1 MTNSAI
7 DRILALSA
15 QKQEIEDSVAYLAAN
30 LAPIVKEGEATLVC
44 FPRETEDDFG
54 SIAEKAILRCGSQPV
69 FWEKDLRWR
78 ELLRIALLSKASAI
92 IGPPLVILGL
102 SKLAIHEGL
111 PTSLYNAVLTGY
123 PCLDW
128 MTDGIEKGLDCR
140 TWGIFGMKATSV
152 VSGYSC
158 RYGRGIHIRDDKY
171 GIDIVDASGNPVP
184 LGQSGHIFLYHNLLP
199 EVRCQTNAMGRI
211 QPTSCKCGNPSV
223 KLVDIDTEK
232 TDSAVIRDIAEELL
246 SWNSIL
252 ECRAEQTKSGL
263 ELEIVCFKGEKLPK
277 LPSCA
282 KLVLRSWNPETDVP
296 LSLDASWLNS

>member
-69 FWEKDLRWR
+69 FWKKDLRWR

-102 SKLAIHEGL
+102 SKLSIHEGL

-152 VSGYSC
+152 VSGFSC

-184 LGQSGHIFLYHNLLP
+184 LGQSGHIFLHHNLLP
-199 EVRCQTNAMGRI
+199 EVRCQTNAIGRI
-211 QPTSCKCGNPSV
+211 QEATCPCGNASP
-223 KLVDIDTEK
+223 KLVDIDAPK
-232 TDSAVIRDIAEELL
+232 KGSAVVRKIAEELL

>member
-54 SIAEKAILRCGSQPV
+54 SIAEKAVLRCGSQPV

-128 MTDGIEKGLDCR
+128 MTDGIEKGLDCK
-140 TWGIFGMKATSV
+140 TWGIFGINTSSV
-152 VSGYSC
+152 VSGFSC
-158 RYGRGIHIRDDKY
+158 RYGRGIHIRDDKF
-171 GIDIVDASGNPVP
+171 GIDIVDSSDKPVP
-184 LGQSGHIFLYHNLLP
+184 AGQIGRVFLHHNLLP
-199 EVRCQTNAMGRI
+199 EACFQTNAIGRI
-211 QPTSCKCGNPSV
+211 QEATCPCGNAPP
-223 KLVDIDTEK
+223 KLVDIDAPK
-232 TDSAVIRDIAEELL
+232 KGSAVVRKIAEELL

-296 LSLDASWLNS
+296 LSIDASWLDS

>member
-54 SIAEKAILRCGSQPV
+54 SIAKKAILRCGSQPV

-128 MTDGIEKGLDCR
+128 MTDGIEKGLDCK

-152 VSGYSC
+152 VSGFSC

-184 LGQSGHIFLYHNLLP
+184 LGQSGHIFLHHNLLP

-211 QPTSCKCGNPSV
+211 QPISCKCGNPSV

-252 ECRAEQTKSGL
+252 ECRAEITKSGL

-277 LPSCA
+277 FPSCA
-282 KLVLRSWNPETDVP
+282 KLVLRSWNPETDIP
-296 LSLDASWLNS
+296 ISLGASWLNS

>member
-152 VSGYSC
+152 VSGFSC

-184 LGQSGHIFLYHNLLP
+184 LGQSGHIFLHHNLLP

-252 ECRAEQTKSGL
+252 ECRAEKTKSGL
-263 ELEIVCFKGEKLPK
+263 ELEIVCFKGEQLPK
-277 LPSCA
+277 FPSCA
-282 KLVLRSWNPETDVP
+282 KLVLRSWNPETDIP
-296 LSLDASWLNS
+296 ISLGASWLNS